1 VAVFLAGWM
10 TQREFRRRGLD
21 PEQVYTIAAWC
32 VPGGIIGAR
41 IYHVVTDWDR
51 FSDDLASI
59 PALWEG
65 GLGMFGVIVGG
76 ATGAYIAARRT
87 GIPFGT
93 VFDSIAPGL
102 IAAQAIGR
110 FGNWFN
116 QELFGRPTDL
126 PWALEIDPGRRPARF
141 AAEETFHPTFLYE
154 SLWNVLVC
162 CVLLVIARRAWRRL
176 RPGVIFACYLVGY
189 SLGRFPIEGSASTRR
204 TSGSGCASTST
215 CSPSCSWP
223 PSPTSPGRCGV
234 LPSSRRTRHRG
245 GGGRRLAGPASPPRP
260 SGGAGLD
267 LAGDEQAQGGAAAGD
282 ASQVTV
288 PPRAA
293 ARSQIPAV
301 PGRGRRRPR
310 CAACRSRCRPRSPR
324 GRPRHAPPRR

>member
-1 VAVFLAGWM
+1 VPAVDVLLPLLSIPSPDSNVIVELGPLRLRWYGTLLAVAVFLAGWM

-189 SLGRFPIEGSASTRR
+189 SLGRFPIEGLRVDPAHEWLGLRLNQYVFAVVLAAAVAYLAWALRR
-204 TSGSGCASTST
+204 PPVVEEDPSPRRRGPTARRPGEPAPAVRRRGSG
-215 CSPSCSWP
+215 
-223 PSPTSPGRCGV
+223 
-234 LPSSRRTRHRG
+234 
-245 GGGRRLAGPASPPRP
+245 
-260 SGGAGLD
+260 
-267 LAGDEQAQGGAAAGD
+267 
-282 ASQVTV
+282 
-288 PPRAA
+288 
-293 ARSQIPAV
+293 
-301 PGRGRRRPR
+301 
-310 CAACRSRCRPRSPR
+310 
-324 GRPRHAPPRR
+324 PRRG